1 MATTGTTP
9 TITYKYKINRSESE
23 KSINVFRYVNNN
35 STALYEGRPVPASY
49 PDDVLTDGA
58 INVLRDSY
66 PKKDDVPAKPS
77 TTGTT
82 GSPPKVVVL
91 EAGTSF
97 VQGDPGV
104 QSMTPIASTGDTG
117 SGPQPNT
124 TPATQDETALAEL
137 NPFDPRLIFA
147 INPKDGSVVY
157 SMSAANEH
165 PLVDGM
171 VFSSDP
177 QDTTKGKV
185 SGQDLAPKDA
195 EMKTEFFGVPAI
207 MNSNSYIN
215 LQAAG
220 GKTNNKYLLDKP
232 NQMRWYNV
240 TEPTV
245 GNGSGVQ
252 PTSAPTTTAI
262 VQWANYE
269 ANVFKFPYKFTD
281 FAFLKWWKKV
291 PNNYLIT
298 LRRYAFPVNDGVI
311 SGEEAR
317 GELDPQK
324 LKPTVTMLTY
334 LGEEPGNKMSTILG
348 PIETGLRWKDLK
360 ADVWEVTTSSDGGS
374 VNNPSP
380 GLAKVLGFMSDGGA
394 GTKTRTPGPTPP
406 DPYSN
411 GPYANK
417 IIGPVNVI
425 DSTKMRERGL
435 EFKHSISLVFEYVPR
450 SIGGINT
457 KAAGLDILANIML
470 MTSATAPFWGG
481 QNRHV
486 PNAGFGTHDP
496 FLGGAAGKAAWMRGD
511 PEGFFNALKDQFTKI
526 FDNVSG
532 LFDKVM
538 SDPQQGLQEIAK
550 GGVKEFMKMSTTQAR
565 GTVSGMHSL
574 LTGNPVGE
582 WHLTVGNPMNPIM
595 MMGNMICTGS
605 KTEFSDELG
614 PDDFP
619 TEIKTTITLEHGMP
633 RDKTGIE
640 SMFNKGRG
648 RIYSVPKGY
657 ELSFSSDSQ
666 SPVDSSIP
674 AHYKYQ
680 RNDSSAQPKPNP
692 QTAERQ
698 ATDPNK
704 TNIYPTVASPFGAL
718 YVQGHG
724 YIPGLLK
731 NEEQNQ
737 TNAKK

>member
-1 MATTGTTP
+1 MSTTGTTP
-9 TITYKYKINRSESE
+9 DISYKYKINQSTTE
-23 KSINVFRYVNNN
+23 KTINVFRYVNSNA
-35 STALYEGRPVPASY
+35 TTLYEGRPVPASY
-49 PDDVLTDGA
+49 PDDVLIDGA

-66 PKKDDVPAKPS
+66 PRKESVSAIPAV
-77 TTGTT
+77 TGTT
-82 GSPPKVVVL
+82 GSPPKVIVL
-91 EAGTSF
+91 EEGKPNVA
-97 VQGDPGV
+97 GDPGV
-104 QSMTPIASTGDTG
+104 QSMTPMAATGDTG
-117 SGPQPNT
+117 SGPQSNT
-124 TPATQDETALAEL
+124 TPATQDSTFVREE

-147 INPKDGSVVY
+147 INSKDGSVVY
-157 SMSAANEH
+157 SASAQNEH
-165 PLVDGM
+165 ALVDGM

-177 QDTTKGKV
+177 QDPTKGKI
-185 SGQDLAPKDA
+185 SGQDLEPDKV
-195 EMKTEFFGVPAI
+195 EQKTEFFGVPAI
-207 MNSNSYIN
+207 MNANSYIN
-215 LQAAG
+215 LQGAG
-220 GKTNNKYLLDKP
+220 GKSNNKYLIDRP
-232 NQMRWYNV
+232 NSIRWYNV
-240 TEPTV
+240 TEPTA
-245 GNGSGVQ
+245 GDGSGVQ
-252 PTSAPTTTAI
+252 PSSAPTTTAI
-262 VQWANYE
+262 VQWSQFE
-269 ANVFKFPYKFTD
+269 SNVYKFPYKFTD
-281 FAFLKWWKKV
+281 FAFLKWWKKI

-348 PIETGLRWKDLK
+348 PIETGLKWKDLK
-360 ADVWEVTTSSDGGS
+360 ADVWEVSVSSDGGS
-374 VNNPSP
+374 VNNPAP
-380 GLAKVLGFMSDGGA
+380 GLAKVLGFLSDGGA

-481 QNRHV
+481 QNRTL
-486 PNAGFGTHDP
+486 PNAGAGTHDP

-511 PEGFFNALKDQFTKI
+511 PEGFFNALKDQFTRI
-526 FDNVSG
+526 FENVSG

-538 SDPQQGLQEIAK
+538 SDPVQGLQEIAK
-550 GGVKEFMKMSTTQAR
+550 GGIKEFMKMSTTAAR

-582 WHLTVGNPMNPIM
+582 WHLMIGPPMNPMM

-657 ELSFSSDSQ
+657 ELSFASDSQ

-674 AHYKYQ
+674 SHYQYQ
-680 RNDSSAQPKPNP
+680 RNNSRAKPKANN
-692 QTAERQ
+692 QTAERR

-704 TNIYPTVASPFGAL
+704 VNIYPTVASPFGAL

-724 YIPGLLK
+724 YIPGLVK
-731 NEEQNQ
+731 NQEENN

>member
-1 MATTGTTP
+1 MSTTGTTP
-9 TITYKYKINRSESE
+9 TITYKYKINQSQTE
-23 KSINVFRYVNNN
+23 KSINVYRYVNSNA
-35 STALYEGRPVPASY
+35 TTLFEGRPVPVSY
-49 PDDVLTDGA
+49 PDDVLKDGA
-58 INVLRDSY
+58 IAILSDAY
-66 PKKDDVPAKPS
+66 PRIEDAAAVPAV
-77 TTGTT
+77 TGTT
-82 GSPPKVVVL
+82 GSPPKVKTEK
-91 EAGTSF
+91 EAIPF
-97 VQGDPGV
+97 KQGDPGV
-104 QSMTPIASTGDTG
+104 ATMTPVAATGDTG
-117 SGPQPNT
+117 SGPTPNT
-124 TPATQDETALAEL
+124 TPATQDETALAAL
-137 NPFDPRLIFA
+137 NPFDPRLVFA

-157 SMSAANEH
+157 SASAANEH
-165 PLVDGM
+165 PMVDGM
-171 VFSSDP
+171 VVNVDAN
-177 QDTTKGKV
+177 DATKGKI
-185 SGQDLAPKDA
+185 SGQDLSPDKAEAMKD
-195 EMKTEFFGVPAI
+195 FFGIPAI
-207 MNSNSYIN
+207 MNTNSYIN

-220 GKTNNKYLLDKP
+220 GKGNNKYIIDRP
-232 NQMRWYNV
+232 NQMRWYNA

-245 GNGSGVQ
+245 GDGSGVQ
-252 PTSAPTTTAI
+252 PTTAPTTTVI
-262 VQWANYE
+262 VQWSQVE
-269 ANVFKFPYKFTD
+269 ENVYKFPYRFTD
-281 FAFLKWWKKV
+281 FAFLKWWKKI

-317 GELDPQK
+317 GQLDKRK

-348 PIETGLRWKDLK
+348 PIETGLKWKDLK

-374 VNNPSP
+374 VNNPAP
-380 GLAKVLGFMSDGGA
+380 GLAKVLGFLSDGGA

-406 DPYSN
+406 DPYNN

-435 EFKHSISLVFEYVPR
+435 EFKHAISLVFEYVPR
-450 SIGGINT
+450 SIGGVNT

-486 PNAGFGTHDP
+486 PNAGAGTHDP
-496 FLGGAAGKAAWMRGD
+496 FLGGDAGKAAWMRGD
-511 PEGFFNALKDQFTKI
+511 PEGFFNALKSQFTKI

-550 GGVKEFMKMSTTQAR
+550 GGMKEFMKMSTTQAR

-582 WHLTVGNPMNPIM
+582 WHLMIGPPMNPMM

-657 ELSFSSDSQ
+657 ELSFASDSQ
-666 SPVDSSIP
+666 SAVDSSI
-674 AHYKYQ
+674 AANYKYQ
-680 RNDSSAQPKPNP
+680 RNNSRATPKPSSATSERRA
-692 QTAERQ
+692 TA
-698 ATDPNK
+698 PS
-704 TNIYPTVASPFGAL
+704 TNVYPTVASPYGAL

-724 YIPGLLK
+724 YIPGLVK
-731 NEEQNQ
+731 NQEENQ
-737 TNAKK
+737 TNARR

>member
-1 MATTGTTP
+1 MAAN
-9 TITYKYKINRSESE
+9 ITYKYKIFQSNTE
-23 KSINVFRYVNNN
+23 KSINVYRYVGE
-35 STALYEGRPVPASY
+35 SPTALYEGLPVPTSY
-49 PDDVLTDGA
+49 PDNVLIEGA
-58 INVLRDSY
+58 IALLEGAY
-66 PKKDDVPAKPS
+66 PKIEGTEEVPMRVDTAGDPPVS
-77 TTGTT
+77 TIT
-82 GSPPKVVVL
+82 PAVPFK
-91 EAGTSF
+91 
-97 VQGDPGV
+97 QGDPGV
-104 QSMTPIASTGDTG
+104 ASMTPIGGEGENG
-117 SGPQPNT
+117 SSPQPNT
-124 TPATQDETALAEL
+124 TPATQDETAIKDL
-137 NPFDPRLIFA
+137 NPFDLRLVFA
-147 INPKDGSVVY
+147 INQKDGSVVY
-157 SMSAANEH
+157 SAGGANEH
-165 PLVDGM
+165 PMIDGM
-171 VFSSDP
+171 VFNEDP
-177 QDTTKGKV
+177 SNPGTAKIIGQELSPEQAQKV
-185 SGQDLAPKDA
+185 P
-195 EMKTEFFGVPAI
+195 EFFGVPAI
-207 MNSNSYIN
+207 MNTNSYIN

-220 GKTNNKYLLDKP
+220 GKGQNKYIIDRP
-232 NQMRWYNV
+232 NQVRWYNN
-240 TEPTV
+240 TEPKV
-245 GNGSGVQ
+245 GEGAGVQ
-252 PTSAPTTTAI
+252 PGSAPTTTVI
-262 VQWANYE
+262 VQWSQSEKNI
-269 ANVFKFPYKFTD
+269 NKFPYRFTD
-281 FAFLKWWKKV
+281 FAFLKWWKKI

-298 LRRYAFPVNDGVI
+298 LRRYPFPVNDGVI

-317 GELDPQK
+317 GSLDPKK

-374 VNNPSP
+374 VNNPAP
-380 GLAKVLGFMSDGGA
+380 GLAKFLGFLTSGGA

-406 DPYSN
+406 DPYNN

-481 QNRHV
+481 ANRHV
-486 PNAGFGTHDP
+486 PNAGAGIHDP
-496 FLGGAAGKAAWMRGD
+496 FLGGDAGKAAWMRGD
-511 PEGFFNALKDQFTKI
+511 PEGFFKALKDQFTQI
-526 FDNVSG
+526 FKNISG

-538 SDPQQGLQEIAK
+538 ADPQQGLLEIAK
-550 GGVKEFMKMSTTQAR
+550 GGMAEFMKMSTTQAR

-574 LTGNPVGE
+574 LTGTPVGE
-582 WHLTVGNPMNPIM
+582 WHLTIGPPMNPMM

-619 TEIKTTITLEHGMP
+619 SEIKTTITLEHGMP
-633 RDKTGIE
+633 RDKTAIE

-657 ELSFSSDSQ
+657 ELSFASSSQ
-666 SPVDSSIP
+666 SPIDSSIGS
-674 AHYKYQ
+674 HYQYQ
-680 RNDSSAQPKPNP
+680 RNNSRATPTASRSA
-692 QTAERQ
+692 AERR
-698 ATDPNK
+698 ATAPT
-704 TNIYPTVASPFGAL
+704 TNVYPTVANPYGAL

-724 YIPGLLK
+724 YIPGLAK
-731 NEEQNQ
+731 KQQENE